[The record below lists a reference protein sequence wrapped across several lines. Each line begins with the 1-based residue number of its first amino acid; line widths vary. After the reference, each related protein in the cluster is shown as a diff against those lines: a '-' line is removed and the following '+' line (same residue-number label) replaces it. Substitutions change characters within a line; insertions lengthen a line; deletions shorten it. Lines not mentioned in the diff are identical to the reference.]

1 MSTFI
6 VQIEQLEVVKQ
17 DTFTLRIPSFSLN
30 MGTRLGIMGE
40 TGSGKT
46 SFLKAIGGI
55 EGWERG
61 VIQVNGQN
69 VIHPDQNLIPGHPRV
84 CYLSQHFELRNHY
97 RVEELVDFEPAVSQA
112 EKKSMIDWFGIKQ
125 LLARKTQ
132 SLSGGEKQRVA
143 LVLQLLK
150 NPSLLLLDE
159 PFSQNDPQ
167 TRRTLLDWVIQQ
179 STNQQMTCILISHD
193 PLEIMRFANRLII
206 LRNGKIVADDSP
218 RELFF
223 NPVDQYGAGLLGE
236 YTCIAHPA
244 DLFNLTQHT
253 MPELILR
260 PSQVRITDDHQSALV
275 GRLESFHF
283 LGDYYLFTVR
293 VQDILIK
300 GMHPSGLSLPAIGAI
315 VHICI
320 QHPAYSSYV

>member
-1 MSTFI
+1 MSSVI
-6 VQIEQLEVVKQ
+6 VHIEQLEVIKQ
-17 DTFTLRIPSFSLN
+17 ETFTLNIPSFSLN
-30 MGTRLGIMGE
+30 SGTRLGIMGE

-46 SFLKAIGGI
+46 SFLKTIGGL

-61 VIQVNGQN
+61 HIRVNGQN
-69 VIHPDQNLIPGHPRV
+69 IIHPDQNLIPGHPGV

-112 EKKSMIDWFGIKQ
+112 KKKSILDWFGLNQ
-125 LLARKTQ
+125 LLTRKTQ

-150 NPSLLLLDE
+150 KPSLLLLDE

-167 TRRTLLDWVIQQ
+167 TRRSLLDWVMHQT
-179 STNQQMTCILISHD
+179 TNQQMTCMLISHD
-193 PLEIMRFANRLII
+193 PLEVMRFANRLMI
-206 LRNGKIVADDSP
+206 LQHGKVVADDSP
-218 RELFF
+218 QALFF
-223 NPVDQYGAGLLGE
+223 NPADQYVAGLLGE

-244 DLFNLTQHT
+244 ALFNVTKHAL
-253 MPELILR
+253 PELILR
-260 PSQVRITDDHQSALV
+260 PSQVHITEDQQSALV
-275 GRLESFHF
+275 GRLESVHF

-293 VQDILIK
+293 IQDMLIK
-300 GMHPSGLSLPAIGAI
+300 GMHPSGLPLPAIGTN
-315 VHICI
+315 VHIGI